1 MKNTFKRIL
10 SIALALLMVFALM
23 SAVAC
28 GKEDELTGAQKTAQF
43 YENSLP
49 TKIVTTS
56 AQSIVNDEGTVV
68 ATLNGKYELVTG
80 TIAGKLATVQ
90 TYEQDYIREV
100 AEGANAVI
108 VGPIGTESGSLEYLE
123 GYGRRTNGGFWD
135 PNGLNFGPTAGSI
148 AINLD
153 ESIIKNAKYTEGEDG
168 TNTLTFTVANE
179 NIAAVFGANSDDTAL
194 LTASSD
200 VEVIITNDGAFVNS
214 ITISYSIAG
223 TRYYPERRVVMTTN
237 YEYKSQ
243 RVELA
248 Y

>member
-1 MKNTFKRIL
+1 LF
-10 SIALALLMVFALM
+10 
-23 SAVAC
+23 AC
-28 GKEDELTGAQKTAQF
+28 GKEEELTGAQKTAQY

-49 TKIVTTS
+49 TKVVTTS
-56 AQSIVNDEGTVV
+56 TQSIINDSGV
-68 ATLNGKYELVTG
+68 AVQTLNGKYELVTG

-153 ESIIKNAKYTEGEDG
+153 ESIIKNSKYTEGEDG
-168 TNTLTFTVANE
+168 INTLTFTVPNA
-179 NIAAVFGANSDDTAL
+179 NIAAVFGADSDDVAL

-200 VEVIITNDGAFVNS
+200 VEVTITNNGAFIQS
-214 ITISYSIAG
+214 IAISYSIEG
-223 TRYYPERRVVMTTN
+223 TRYFPERQVNMITE
-237 YEYKSQ
+237 YEYDVQS
-243 RVELA
+243 VELA
-248 Y
+248 H

>member
-1 MKNTFKRIL
+1 MKKIICL
-10 SIALALLMVFALM
+10 LLVLACSFALF
-23 SAVAC
+23 AC

-56 AQSIVNDEGTVV
+56 AQSIVNDDGTVV

-90 TYEQDYIREV
+90 TYEQDYLREV
-100 AEGANAVI
+100 ADGANSVV
-108 VGPIGTESGSLEYLE
+108 VGPIDTETGSLEYLE
-123 GYGRRTNGGFWD
+123 DYGRRTNGGSWD

-148 AINLD
+148 AINLTD
-153 ESIIKNAKYTEGEDG
+153 SLLKNAKYTEGEDG

>member
-1 MKNTFKRIL
+1 LF
-10 SIALALLMVFALM
+10 
-23 SAVAC
+23 AC
-28 GKEDELTGAQKTAQF
+28 GKEEELTGAQKTAQY

-49 TKIVTTS
+49 TKVVTTS
-56 AQSIVNDEGTVV
+56 TQSIINDSGV
-68 ATLNGKYELVTG
+68 AVQTLNGKYELVTG

-168 TNTLTFTVANE
+168 INTLTFTVPNA
-179 NIAAVFGANSDDTAL
+179 NIAAVFGADSDDVAL

-200 VEVIITNDGAFVNS
+200 VEVTITNNGAFIQS
-214 ITISYSIAG
+214 IAISYSIEG
-223 TRYYPERRVVMTTN
+223 TRYFPERQVNMITE
-237 YEYKSQ
+237 YEYDVQS
-243 RVELA
+243 VELA
-248 Y
+248 H